1 MSPGL
6 RVDFGQIIAD
16 LRAAGMHPSDIGAA
30 VGVSGTMIRNYQE
43 SQQPRH
49 SVGEALIEL
58 WSARLAKTR
67 AELPMTSGL
76 PVEP

>member
-49 SVGEALIEL
+49 CVGEALIEL
-58 WSARLAKTR
+58 WCSETGLERSD
-67 AELPMTSGL
+67 LPMTDGL
-76 PVEP
+76 MVEL